1 MFTQSSVL
9 CTNENAKEVII
20 MSLNFRRAE
29 KRDIDKVIMLL
40 NQVLELH
47 AKLRPDIFIPG
58 TTKYTPQEL
67 EEIFSNDNTPV
78 FVADDPAG
86 EVVGYAFCVFKQQPF
101 TTNMKAFRTLYID
114 DLCVDE
120 GCRGQHV
127 GRSLFEFVKQYAKE
141 QGCYDVTL
149 NVWEGNDSARAF
161 YEKMGMFVKE
171 TQMEIILQQS
181 EIKK

>member
-1 MFTQSSVL
+1 
-9 CTNENAKEVII
+9 
-20 MSLNFRRAE
+20 MSLTIRRAE
-29 KRDIDKVIMLL
+29 NRDTDKVITLL

-47 AKLRPDIFIPG
+47 AGIRPDIFIPG

-67 EEIFSNDNTPV
+67 EKIFRNDDTPV
-78 FVADDPAG
+78 FVAVDHNG
-86 EVVGYAFCVFKQQPF
+86 EVVGYAFCVMKQQPF
-101 TTNMKAFRTLYID
+101 TTNMRNFRTLYID

-127 GRSLFEFVKQYAKE
+127 GSSLFSFVKRFAKE

-149 NVWEGNDSARAF
+149 NVWEGNDNARAF

-171 TQMEIILQQS
+171 TQMEILVD
-181 EIKK
+181 KD